1 MNDPSLSQVPTLSTP
16 RQFHLDWLRIAAFG
30 LLVPYH
36 VGMYYV
42 SWGWHIKSPQLH
54 PALEPAML
62 LSSPWRM
69 DLLFVVSG
77 AATALMLRGGGV
89 PSFAWLRRRGA
100 RLLLPLLAGMVVIVP
115 PQSWL
120 EVRERFGYAG
130 GFFDFLP
137 LYLRGG
143 DGRFCDAAHGCL
155 VLPTWNHL
163 WYLPYLAVYTLLLWA
178 VLRRFPALLPAL
190 ARRTAAAFSG
200 TRLLW
205 LPPVLLLASRWL
217 LARRFPA
224 THALVDDWF
233 MHLQYLAMFAF
244 GTALA
249 QADAL
254 ARSAAHRRWPAL
266 LLALAGW
273 AGLQVPDGPAWSRA
287 IAFCLLQWGA
297 LVAAVGFAHRH
308 WNVDHPWRAALA
320 EAVFPLYLLHQTAI
334 IGFAWALRPAHLPI
348 GVEAPL
354 LVAATFASG
363 WLFYRLA
370 RRSGPLRIAFGLKP
384 DVPARAA
391 RRTTAIRRA

>member
-1 MNDPSLSQVPTLSTP
+1 MNDPSTPSP

-54 PALEPAML
+54 PALEPVML

-77 AATALMLRGGGV
+77 AATALMLRGGGT
-89 PSFAWLRRRGA
+89 PSPAWLRRRGA
-100 RLLLPLLAGMVVIVP
+100 RLLLPLLVGMVLVVP

-130 GFFDFLP
+130 GFLDFLP

-163 WYLPYLAVYTLLLWA
+163 WYLPYLATYTLLLWA
-178 VLRRFPALLPAL
+178 LLRRVPGLLPAL
-190 ARRTAAAFSG
+190 ARRTAQVLGG

-205 LPPVLLLASRWL
+205 LPLVLLLASRLL

-224 THALVDDWF
+224 THALVDDGF

-244 GTALA
+244 GAALA

-254 ARSAAHRRWPAL
+254 AASAQQRRWVAL
-266 LLALAGW
+266 SMALAGW
-273 AGLQVPDGPAWSRA
+273 AGLQVLDGPSWQRA
-287 IAFCLLQWGA
+287 TAFCLLQWGA
-297 LVAAVGFAHRH
+297 LVAAIGFAHRH
-308 WNVDHPWRAALA
+308 WHVDHRWRATLA

-334 IGFAWALRPAHLPI
+334 ILLAWTLRPANLPI
-348 GVEAPL
+348 GIEAPL
-354 LVAATFASG
+354 LIAGTFALG
-363 WLFYRLA
+363 GVFYRLA

-384 DVPARAA
+384 EAPARAA
-391 RRTTAIRRA
+391 RRTAAIRRA